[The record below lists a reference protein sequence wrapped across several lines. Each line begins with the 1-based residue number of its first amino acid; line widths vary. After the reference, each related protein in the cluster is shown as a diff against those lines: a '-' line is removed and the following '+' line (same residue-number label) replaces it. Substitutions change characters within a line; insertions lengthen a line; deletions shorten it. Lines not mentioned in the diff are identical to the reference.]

1 MVAHRGARA
10 HLALVIFAGA
20 LLAGCGRAPAAA
32 GPDGRTPSPGVPVS
46 AQPAGLPSLPPPHTP
61 TGLLAVTPI
70 GAPSG
75 APTGPPTGS
84 ASSPPSGAPTAAP
97 TETPWVPG
105 PLIAPGLD
113 LRAGPVPVA
122 LELQIPSLQVK
133 ANVMSVGITA
143 LNAMDAPKGPIGD
156 GIWQAAFW
164 YRGSGV
170 PGASGTATFAG
181 HVDDPLGRP
190 AVFARLTDLH
200 PGAVILIHD
209 PRSGRDIQF
218 TVTQT
223 QDYSTQ
229 QASDPAVLALIYGAG
244 PVAGQGPQP
253 APDGRAHLSLIT
265 CAGDIVNG
273 AFDHHVVVF
282 ATRTD

>member
-10 HLALVIFAGA
+10 HLALVILAGV
-20 LLAGCGRAPAAA
+20 LLGGCGRAPAAA
-32 GPDGRTPSPGVPVS
+32 GQNGRTPSPGVPVS
-46 AQPAGLPSLPPPHTP
+46 AQPAGQPSLPPPHTP
-61 TGLLAVTPI
+61 TGLPAVTPA
-70 GAPSG
+70 GPPSS
-75 APTGPPTGS
+75 APTD
-84 ASSPPSGAPTAAP
+84 PPSGAPTDAP
-97 TETPWVPG
+97 TEKPWVPG

-113 LRAGPVPVA
+113 LRAGPVPVP
-122 LELQIPSLQVK
+122 LELQIPSLQVN
-133 ANVMSVGITA
+133 ANVVGVGITA
-143 LNAMDAPKGPIGD
+143 LNAMDAPKGPIGNA
-156 GIWQAAFW
+156 IWQAAFW

-223 QDYSTQ
+223 EDYSTQ

-273 AFDHHVVVF
+273 AFNHHVVVF
-282 ATRTD
+282 ATRSD